1 MAVQDAPSKGFRSAS
16 ELEAWLEKNH
26 LKSDGIWL
34 KAYKRSYTSNALKST
49 EIIDALLCYG
59 WITGQA
65 RKGTD
70 EYTLWWICPRR
81 KGSLWSKVNKAHAE
95 RLIKEKRMRPSGMLE
110 VESARAD
117 GRWERA
123 YIPQSSASLPK
134 DFLNAVS
141 RNRKANAFLKTLNK
155 SNVYSIVFRLET
167 ATTKEKRKA
176 KISSII
182 KMLEEGRKFH

>member
-70 EYTLWWICPRR
+70 EYTLWRICPRR

-110 VESARAD
+110 VESAMAD

-123 YIPQSSASLPK
+123 YSPQSSASLPK

>member
-1 MAVQDAPSKGFRSAS
+1 MGFRSAA
-16 ELEAWLEKNH
+16 ELEAWLGKNH
-26 LKSDGIWL
+26 SRSNGLWL
-34 KAYKRSYTSNALKST
+34 KAYRKSNGPNALKTSD
-49 EIIDALLCYG
+49 IIDALLCHG
-59 WITGQA
+59 WITGLA

-95 RLIKEKRMRPSGMLE
+95 RLIREKRMRPSGMLE
-110 VESARAD
+110 VERARAD

-123 YIPQSSASLPK
+123 YSPQSSASLPK
-134 DFLNAVS
+134 DFLTAMS
-141 RNRKANAFLKTLNK
+141 RNRKANAFLKTLNRG
-155 SNVYSIVFRLET
+155 NVYSIVFRLET

>member
-1 MAVQDAPSKGFRSAS
+1 MAVQDAPSRGFRSS
-16 ELEAWLEKNH
+16 HEFEAWLDRNH
-26 LKSDGIWL
+26 MKSNGLWL
-34 KAYKRSYTSNALKST
+34 KVYRKSNGPNALKSA
-49 EIIDALLCYG
+49 EIVDALLCYG

-65 RKGTD
+65 RKGTG

-81 KGSLWSKVNKAHAE
+81 KGSLWSKANKARAE
-95 RLIKEKRMRPSGMLE
+95 RLIREKRMRPSGMLE
-110 VESARAD
+110 VERASAA

-123 YIPQSSASLPK
+123 YSPKSSASLPK

-155 SNVYSIVFRLET
+155 SNVYPIVFRLET
-167 ATTKEKRKA
+167 ATTEEKRKA
-176 KISSII
+176 KISGII